1 MFSECTWTWVK
12 AVSSDSCCYGCS
24 VCDRPVRFAFAILT
38 GEYNFIWGGRAL
50 RTQKDVLRDVW
61 HQSECIL
68 SLPFSLFVWQKC
80 LELKSSLLAQ
90 QKGTQ
95 SSLERLRTLIRLI
108 QNEQMIQVTMT
119 TTTTSSLLTMPW
131 IKPSSASAA
140 MHQTLQHSQGHNWPG
155 RHRTAM
161 EGGQT
166 LHPGTKRKGTDT
178 EGKSGLGVYT
188 HCNLQARRSHL

>member
-1 MFSECTWTWVK
+1 MAAVCVIALFVLLLLSSQENITSFKEDVHSGHKRMFWEMFDTNLN
-12 AVSSDSCCYGCS
+12 
-24 VCDRPVRFAFAILT
+24 AFSA
-38 GEYNFIWGGRAL
+38 F
-50 RTQKDVLRDVW
+50 
-61 HQSECIL
+61 
-68 SLPFSLFVWQKC
+68 PSLFVWQKC

-166 LHPGTKRKGTDT
+166 LHPGTKRKGTDA